1 MKRITQH
8 PAAALCLLL
17 TACSLTDPPD
27 TDEWQSIS
35 TAKVQLEYKTP
46 DAELAPSL
54 LRWVTT
60 GTTTVENVLGLIIAQ
75 PFSVRIHVDRA
86 SLQTDWAAR
95 FGTPQQGFQCWMIAN
110 ADGNGVVMLSPRAF
124 ATDSCGH
131 NAQDTVETRAILG
144 HEVTHL
150 IHRRINPSNQLGGGG
165 TGWFYEGAAVFS
177 SGQLNAN
184 RRNQSRT
191 ALQTAP
197 PTQLARIMDTDAGY
211 SLAGSFV
218 EYIAQRYGVAKVRDL
233 MYLVTQAEILGALG
247 LSEASLITEWRA
259 YVLSR

>member
-1 MKRITQH
+1 MNRITQQA
-8 PAAALCLLL
+8 AAALCAIL
-17 TACSLTDPPD
+17 TACSLTDPSD
-27 TDEWQSIS
+27 TDEWHSVS
-35 TAKVQLEYKTP
+35 TAKVFVEYKTP

-54 LRWVTT
+54 LRWATT
-60 GTTTVENVLGLIIAQ
+60 GTTTVESALGLIIAQ
-75 PFSVRIHVDRA
+75 PFAVRIHTDRT
-86 SLQTDWAAR
+86 SLQTEWSAR
-95 FGTPQQGFQCWMIAN
+95 FGTPPGGFQCWMIAN
-110 ADGNGVVMLSPRAF
+110 ADVNGVVMLSPRAF

-165 TGWFYEGAAVFS
+165 TGWFYEGVAVFS
-177 SGQLNAN
+177 SGQLNTA
-184 RRNQSRT
+184 RRNQART

-197 PTQLARIMDTDAGY
+197 PTQLARILDTDAGY
-211 SLAGSFV
+211 SLAGSLV
-218 EYIAQRYGVAKVRDL
+218 GYIAQQYGISKVRDL

-247 LSEASLITEWRA
+247 LSEASLITDWRA